1 MRSGLRFLR
10 REPGLAAVA
19 ILTLAIG
26 LAANTT
32 IFSVVN
38 GVLLQPLA
46 YPHPGRLIAIQ
57 ESVPRLSLK
66 YPQIPAN
73 AKAYTAWKRGAT
85 LLAGVALVQGGQ
97 GSLTGAG
104 QPALL
109 DVPSATANLFTVFGV
124 HPVLGRNFSPH
135 AGQPGQP
142 RQAILSYA
150 CWRSRFHGDPGI
162 IGRGIELSG
171 RLYTVV
177 GVLPPR
183 LHFFHGHE
191 LSPLIGLGDRPE
203 IFVPHTFTTSQLNDD
218 GNFNWAAIAR
228 LKPGVTVAQARAQL
242 DAITARVAQQSK
254 DFPGLR
260 VVVTPLRDQV
270 VRGAREG
277 LWLLLGAVLAVL
289 LIICVNLA
297 NLLLAR
303 STARRH
309 EAAIRAALGA
319 SQRRLL
325 GQVLSETL
333 FLAIL
338 GGAAGL
344 LLAHWLLRA
353 LVAAAPLN
361 LPRLH
366 NVHLD
371 SAVLLFTLALSI
383 AAGLFLAHW
392 LLRALVAA
400 APLNLPRLHN
410 VHLDPAVLLFTL
422 ALSIAAGLLA
432 GLLPAWRLARSDP
445 QTALHS
451 AGARVGE
458 GRSRRSARQWLVG
471 LESALSILL
480 LVAAGLL
487 LASFFRVAGIRKG
500 FAVRHLLTVGL
511 QLPTTRYHTGA
522 QRQEFWRQALAAAR
536 ALPGV
541 RSAAL
546 IDTLPLGGNNDVNS
560 ITVPGDTRPI
570 TEQPLANWRR
580 ISPSLFSVLKIP
592 ILAGRN
598 LTAADAGHHR
608 VLVSAASARAAWGQ
622 RDPIGQTF
630 RRSGGNPPLYTV
642 IGVVANMHAVSLLSS
657 GLVVY
662 RWYGGNNQESLVLR
676 TDLPAATIGPE
687 LRRAIW
693 TIDPA
698 IPVESL
704 RSMRQIVAATLAPRR
719 FQMLLVVL
727 FAAAALLLVC
737 LGIYGVVSYSVA
749 RRSPEIGLRMA
760 LGAGAPDLYR
770 LIFLTGLQPVV
781 LGLAA
786 GVVAALAL
794 SRVLGSLLFGVS
806 PFSPLLYAAA
816 AGGLLLV
823 AAAACWLPARRAVR
837 IAPSLALRVE

>member
-57 ESVPRLSLK
+57 EAIPRLSLK
-66 YPQIPAN
+66 YPQIPVN

-97 GSLTGAG
+97 GSLTGVG

-124 HPVLGRNFSPH
+124 HPALGRNFSPY
-135 AGQPGQP
+135 ADQPGQP

-150 CWRSRFHGDPGI
+150 CWRSRFHGDPNI
-162 IGRGIELSG
+162 VGRGIELSG

-177 GVLPPR
+177 GVLPAH

-191 LSPLIGLGDRPE
+191 LSTFIGLGANPQ
-203 IFVPHTFTTSQLNDD
+203 IFVPHTFTANQLNAE
-218 GNFNWAAIAR
+218 GNFNWAAVAR
-228 LKPGVTVAQARAQL
+228 LKPGVTIAQARAQL

-254 DFPGLR
+254 DFPGLH

-270 VRGAREG
+270 VSGAREG

-303 STARRH
+303 TTARRH

-371 SAVLLFTLALSI
+371 PAVLLFTLGLSI
-383 AAGLFLAHW
+383 AAGLF
-392 LLRALVAA
+392 
-400 APLNLPRLHN
+400 
-410 VHLDPAVLLFTL
+410 
-422 ALSIAAGLLA
+422 A
-432 GLLPAWRLARSDP
+432 GLLPAWRLSRSDP
-445 QTALHS
+445 QAALHS

-458 GRSRRSARQWLVG
+458 GRNRRSARQWLVG
-471 LESALSILL
+471 VESALSILL
-480 LVAAGLL
+480 LVSAGLL
-487 LASFFRVAGIRKG
+487 LASFLRVAGIHKG
-500 FAVRHLLTVGL
+500 FAVQHLLTVGL
-511 QLPTTRYHTGA
+511 QLPTSRYQKGA

-536 ALPGV
+536 TLPGV
-541 RSAAL
+541 RNAAL
-546 IDTLPLGGNNDVNS
+546 IDTLPLGGNNDVNP

-570 TEQPLANWRR
+570 AEQPLANWRR

-608 VLVSAASARAAWGQ
+608 VLVSAAAARAAWGN
-622 RDPIGQTF
+622 RNPIGQTF
-630 RRSGGNPPLYTV
+630 RRGGSNQPPYTV
-642 IGVVANMHAVSLLSS
+642 IGVAGDMHAVSLLSS

-662 RWYGGNNQESLVLR
+662 RWYGGNSQESLVLG
-676 TDLPAATIGPE
+676 TSLPAATIAPE

-693 TIDPA
+693 SIDSS
-698 IPVESL
+698 IPVERL
-704 RSMRQIVAATLAPRR
+704 RSMREIVAATLAPRR
-719 FQMLLVVL
+719 FQMLLVLL

-770 LIFLTGLQPVV
+770 LVFFGGLRPVA
-781 LGLAA
+781 LGLLA
-786 GVVAALAL
+786 GIVAALAL
-794 SRVLGSLLFGVS
+794 GRLLSSLLFGVS

-816 AGGLLLV
+816 AVGLLLV

>member
-124 HPVLGRNFSPH
+124 HPALGRNFSPH

-162 IGRGIELSG
+162 VGRGIELSG

-177 GVLPPR
+177 GVLPPH

-191 LSPLIGLGDRPE
+191 LSPLIGLGNRPE
-203 IFVPHTFTTSQLNDD
+203 IFVPHTFTASQLNDD

-228 LKPGVTVAQARAQL
+228 LKPGVTIAQARAQL

-254 DFPGLR
+254 DFPGLH

-277 LWLLLGAVLAVL
+277 LWLLLGAVLAVM

-371 SAVLLFTLALSI
+371 
-383 AAGLFLAHW
+383 
-392 LLRALVAA
+392 
-400 APLNLPRLHN
+400 
-410 VHLDPAVLLFTL
+410 PAVLLFTL

-445 QTALHS
+445 QSALHS

-480 LVAAGLL
+480 LVSAGLL

-541 RSAAL
+541 RNAAL
-546 IDTLPLGGNNDVNS
+546 IDTLPLGGNNDVNP

-592 ILAGRN
+592 ILAGRDLN
-598 LTAADAGHHR
+598 AADAGHHR
-608 VLVSAASARAAWGQ
+608 VLVSAAAARAAWGH
-622 RDPIGQTF
+622 RNPIGQTF

-642 IGVVANMHAVSLLSS
+642 IGVVGNMHAVSLFSS

-676 TDLPAATIGPE
+676 TNLPAGTIGPE
-687 LRRAIW
+687 IRRAVW

-698 IPVESL
+698 IPVERL

-719 FQMLLVVL
+719 FQMLLVAL

-770 LIFLTGLQPVV
+770 LVFLTGLQPVV

-816 AGGLLLV
+816 AAGLLLV

>member
-1 MRSGLRFLR
+1 MRSGLHFLR

-371 SAVLLFTLALSI
+371 S
-383 AAGLFLAHW
+383 
-392 LLRALVAA
+392 
-400 APLNLPRLHN
+400 
-410 VHLDPAVLLFTL
+410 AVLLFTL